1 MEKNEKD
8 TKEST
13 SLSQE
18 SLEFFALLSDE
29 NEEKYISALKKSSL
43 KLWTFTNE
51 EGLTALHYSI
61 SLDLY
66 KLTKELIESAKN
78 NLSQKDFTNYIN
90 QKTNK
95 GQTPLHYAS
104 FVGNIKIIKLLIQNG
119 ADLMSKTNGGLNLLH
134 LAIMGNKITS
144 FYYFNEKYKISI
156 NLKDNKDNTSLHLAT
171 YYNSKKIFNYLLTNN
186 KIDINAKN
194 KEGFTPLH
202 FAVISQNQ
210 SMIKKLLI
218 KGADSS
224 IRNNQSYTASD
235 LAKQKNNQQINNIF
249 KGNNCKY
256 KILMYSNITKIFLT
270 VVSLLPFLFIFYI
283 RLDIKII
290 FYLIWVIILIF
301 FIIKF
306 YMSNPTHYY
315 KNDNYLLNLL
325 EVEEKNIE
333 DYCIYCKIIQHY
345 GTVHCF
351 ICNVCI
357 EGFDHHCFWI
367 NKCVGAKNKK
377 NFYHL
382 ICAMQIHAIINFFV
396 CILIINGQK
405 NENSENMRF
414 GDLIKCI
421 LIVMNTLILIIS
433 TIVICPLIK
442 FYYYQSK
449 EKTSSSIDFNEKN
462 SNRLLNR
469 LDEEESV

>member
-1 MEKNEKD
+1 MEKNEKN
-8 TKEST
+8 TKENA

-104 FVGNIKIIKLLIQNG
+104 FVGNIKIIKWLIQNG

-134 LAIMGNKITS
+134 LVIMGNKITS

-235 LAKQKNNQQINNIF
+235 LAKQKNNQQI
-249 KGNNCKY
+249 
-256 KILMYSNITKIFLT
+256 
-270 VVSLLPFLFIFYI
+270 
-283 RLDIKII
+283 R
-290 FYLIWVIILIF
+290 
-301 FIIKF
+301 
-306 YMSNPTHYY
+306 
-315 KNDNYLLNLL
+315 
-325 EVEEKNIE
+325 
-333 DYCIYCKIIQHY
+333 
-345 GTVHCF
+345 
-351 ICNVCI
+351 
-357 EGFDHHCFWI
+357 
-367 NKCVGAKNKK
+367 
-377 NFYHL
+377 
-382 ICAMQIHAIINFFV
+382 
-396 CILIINGQK
+396 
-405 NENSENMRF
+405 
-414 GDLIKCI
+414 
-421 LIVMNTLILIIS
+421 
-433 TIVICPLIK
+433 
-442 FYYYQSK
+442 
-449 EKTSSSIDFNEKN
+449 
-462 SNRLLNR
+462 RLLH
-469 LDEEESV
+469 LL